1 MIKQYGFFLMLQE
14 LKSNLNME
22 GYSIPQLS
30 FSLQVVP
37 VTSMAINR
45 EKQNMISIDIR
56 YP

>member
-1 MIKQYGFFLMLQE
+1 MLQE